1 MFKAN
6 CLNKERELIK
16 MIALSSNLRM
26 RKSFLRCRVLDVIY
40 FLYSAMGCIALFGFY
55 KREFAIYEKLT
66 STFNERYTIISKG
79 LKMR

>member
-1 MFKAN
+1 MDAI
-6 CLNKERELIK
+6 C
-16 MIALSSNLRM
+16 
-26 RKSFLRCRVLDVIY
+26 

-55 KREFAIYEKLT
+55 KREFAVYEKLK